1 MTRLWVGPDGNAVA
15 VYTPATED
23 KVKSLLCALCLAAG
37 DRMKAEAYLIELVA
51 IWATRE
57 RPWLAGSEP

>member
-1 MTRLWVGPDGNAVA
+1 MTRLWVGPDGNIVA
-15 VYTPATED
+15 VYTPATDD
-23 KVKSLLCALCLAAG
+23 KVKSFLCALCLVTG

-57 RPWLAGSEP
+57 RPWLEGSKP